1 MYQRSNRRWSHV
13 DDITSPT
20 PIANTATATT
30 AIPVTTTA
38 TPVAMVH
45 AQQPVSRVPATATTG
60 RPSSTSPSGVE
71 HPNNLQNDGRHR
83 SSPHGKSEGSD
94 GRRRHR
100 ALEQADSD
108 ASEGSPV
115 GRQGSPFRRS
125 ASDRLKEARSF
136 FGRLGGSLRE
146 KKGRG
151 GGGGR
156 GSPRSLDISSPVLV
170 DSPHVRRKMAQLGC
184 YDLHPSAGTTA
195 AISEGHLASLNSP
208 LVSASTRA
216 TARSISPI
224 SSPPTA
230 SDRVP
235 TAGHSNAYCNKS
247 SQAKVNN
254 NDLAFVDTKAFDG
267 GSGNIPLEHRLSIYD
282 NLPTSSA
289 EHCADLVAAV
299 MLPTDVAKQRSMPQL
314 AAVHDS
320 NLWGEGRVPTL
331 STAVKSSSTP
341 AVDFVDNLSS
351 SAPSQTTVAATNGLG
366 NRHNPD
372 TGHYTYVDI
381 PVRAD
386 LNSLPANGGN
396 TMTKLLPSSGGHN
409 FNATSKVPIASSVT
423 SSADSCTTHSTS
435 TVYVSAPQSCGNNAS
450 SAPLT
455 TAAGGK
461 AKGATNTHQSDLDPR
476 RELDMVLQELLNNIG
491 DLNLHFTVTGQF
503 ACCVIHCWVM
513 YVIAI

>member
-1 MYQRSNRRWSHV
+1 MYQRSNRRWSRV

-20 PIANTATATT
+20 TVANIATATT

-38 TPVAMVH
+38 APVAMVH
-45 AQQPVSRVPATATTG
+45 AQQPVSRISHTPTTATTG

-71 HPNNLQNDGRHR
+71 HPNNLHSDARHR

-94 GRRRHR
+94 GGRRHR

-108 ASEGSPV
+108 ASDGSPV

-230 SDRVP
+230 SDRVSP
-235 TAGHSNAYCNKS
+235 AGHSNAHCSKS

-254 NDLAFVDTKAFDG
+254 NDLAFGDTKAFDG
-267 GSGNIPLEHRLSIYD
+267 SGSIPLEHRLSIYD
-282 NLPTSSA
+282 NLPTSSP
-289 EHCADLVAAV
+289 EHRADLVAAAV

-314 AAVHDS
+314 AAVHD
-320 NLWGEGRVPTL
+320 NNHWGEGQVPTFL
-331 STAVKSSSTP
+331 SAVKSSSTP
-341 AVDFVDNLSS
+341 AVDFVDNLPSCG
-351 SAPSQTTVAATNGLG
+351 PSQTTVAATNGLG
-366 NRHNPD
+366 NRHNP
-372 TGHYTYVDI
+372 
-381 PVRAD
+381 
-386 LNSLPANGGN
+386 
-396 TMTKLLPSSGGHN
+396 
-409 FNATSKVPIASSVT
+409 
-423 SSADSCTTHSTS
+423 
-435 TVYVSAPQSCGNNAS
+435 
-450 SAPLT
+450 
-455 TAAGGK
+455 
-461 AKGATNTHQSDLDPR
+461 
-476 RELDMVLQELLNNIG
+476 
-491 DLNLHFTVTGQF
+491 
-503 ACCVIHCWVM
+503 
-513 YVIAI
+513 